1 MQETGVPVIE
11 MSGHTRWLVDWYVN
25 MFTFKGQ
32 QLLWFPGWMLII
44 MTFIVQFA
52 LTLGKSSSNV
62 WKFDERTSLSLKGTA
77 EHKATNV
84 YASLLTLH
92 M

>member
-1 MQETGVPVIE
+1 

-32 QLLWFPGWMLII
+32 QVLWFPGWMLII
-44 MTFIVQFA
+44 ITFTVQFT
-52 LTLGKSSSNV
+52 LTLGKSGSNV
-62 WKFDERTSLSLKGTA
+62 WKFDEGTSLSLNGTA
-77 EHKATNV
+77 WHKATNV
-84 YASLLTLH
+84 YASVPALR